1 MQTFTLKVEYPS
13 CRAFKRQGCMPLFC
27 RRAGFV
33 IIAALLSI
41 QETRN
46 PQGRQQQLCF
56 PSVCGRDL
64 GSSVVCQPAGNL
76 IWICGASGQK
86 GLLTP
91 AESTSMDGGLASVP
105 SVAPSVADA
114 QGGPLAAGAAICLQ
128 AGSVLRPACSSRQTR
143 GNETALTGSRH
154 RHQIFLTAMESC
166 TSCHGTDQKIVL
178 PRSGFLI

>member
-1 MQTFTLKVEYPS
+1 MQRFFEIHFYERQGNDKNVFFAARKWTFTLLNLCISGCDMSFEVQKPCSSAAVDLTVQTFTLKVEYPP

-56 PSVCGRDL
+56 PSVWGRDL

-76 IWICGASGQK
+76 MFVVQVVKRA
-86 GLLTP
+86 
-91 AESTSMDGGLASVP
+91 
-105 SVAPSVADA
+105 
-114 QGGPLAAGAAICLQ
+114 
-128 AGSVLRPACSSRQTR
+128 
-143 GNETALTGSRH
+143 
-154 RHQIFLTAMESC
+154 F
-166 TSCHGTDQKIVL
+166 
-178 PRSGFLI
+178 